1 MKGGVYKEF
10 MKNRFYIVKSYVP
23 HFVTV
28 KSILIA
34 KECKYKNTYANTNGY
49 CHEIN

>member
-23 HFVTV
+23 HFV
-28 KSILIA
+28 KFKL
-34 KECKYKNTYANTNGY
+34 Y
-49 CHEIN
+49 